1 AAVRPGEAPRVLV
14 VDDAPTNR
22 LVVTQLLKA
31 LGCVC
36 VEAEDGE
43 EAAER
48 ALAEPFDLIFMDTDM
63 PRLDGLGATEKIR
76 AQSPEARR
84 GVMIV
89 GLSGHAD
96 PEDRARALAV
106 GMDDY
111 LIKPIRVATLR
122 EVLARLSA
130 RRAP

>member
-1 AAVRPGEAPRVLV
+1 
-14 VDDAPTNR
+14 
-22 LVVTQLLKA
+22 
-31 LGCVC
+31 
-36 VEAEDGE
+36 
-43 EAAER
+43 
-48 ALAEPFDLIFMDTDM
+48 
-63 PRLDGLGATEKIR
+63 
-76 AQSPEARR
+76 
-84 GVMIV
+84 MIV

>member
-1 AAVRPGEAPRVLV
+1 MLV
-14 VDDAPTNR
+14 VDDSITNR

-43 EAAER
+43 EGAAR

-63 PRLDGLGATEKIR
+63 PRLDGLSATERIR
-76 AQSPEARR
+76 AQAPKDHDR
-84 GVMIV
+84 VMIF